1 MLLYT
6 IKIVFS
12 VEVLKFIIRSTT
24 YLDFSIL
31 IFFRV
36 PILLQYLISLLDI
49 VIKISPFNKKWLWY

>member
-49 VIKISPFNKKWLWY
+49 VIKISPFNKK